1 MTNRDNIIF
10 YTITAVVFV
19 GIIMFYTFGG
29 RNEEE
34 QSIAVKI
41 APYAAIISALAAL
54 IGAGAAVYVGTRKTR
69 RDRVDDLKLEM
80 QVLFTL
86 GLAHEV
92 IVDYTNCKFFD
103 LLDDNFQNLEYKK
116 LHQCAFDE
124 LRYEGRNEIVTIRKK
139 YDDAMAQ
146 GIPIPMS

>member
-34 QSIAVKI
+34 QSIAEKI

-116 LHQCAFDE
+116 LHQCVFDE